1 MRSTSCSGMLVHGLA
16 DGLADGVGHALGHLG
31 KHGLSPWGGN
41 VGVVHGGAVEIV
53 LIIILVSHERGRSGA
68 RLVRGE
74 RDARLVACDATIER
88 MDIGKGTLEAGASVG
103 AA

>member
-1 MRSTSCSGMLVHGLA
+1 MLGMCRSQCAASH
-16 DGLADGVGHALGHLG
+16 
-31 KHGLSPWGGN
+31 
-41 VGVVHGGAVEIV
+41 V
-53 LIIILVSHERGRSGA
+53 LIVFVVSHERGRGGA

-88 MDIGKGTLEAGASVG
+88 MGIGKGTLEAGASVG

>member
-1 MRSTSCSGMLVHGLA
+1 MGGG
-16 DGLADGVGHALGHLG
+16 DVGG
-31 KHGLSPWGGN
+31 
-41 VGVVHGGAVEIV
+41 VHGGAVEIV
-53 LIIILVSHERGRSGA
+53 LILFLVSHERGRSGA

-88 MDIGKGTLEAGASVG
+88 MGFVKGTLAAGASVG